1 MTTTTM
7 TTRQRP
13 HGQRRGRRQRST
25 ARSASAVSAAIAVVA
40 VFVAST
46 DGVPGAHG
54 ARVLMQSAM
63 GTGAMGGS
71 TSTYAPRSTY
81 GDRMVDQVAATPM
94 TRSMI
99 STMDSAS
106 STRPT
111 EFGERLTADGGNADA
126 NTVDRMMMNPA
137 SSLDTTAS
145 SFSTASMTT
154 AATIGGGEMS
164 EEARPMSTT
173 TATTMVDDSD
183 STVTDAAGIQEVQDA
198 DATFEETAKEQAED
212 ENTEIS
218 FADVVAFRLKELKM
232 ESSDKQ
238 KLWLEKARK
247 AHELEGAASFT
258 EDEEVCGRA
267 GPLAVYT
274 IWNHVVEEVREA
286 IVDFMTASETESE
299 SPHSLLA
306 LRTKTAR
313 VVKAYDIKFGG
324 RGEELR
330 QCIGNYYV
338 RRRVHEVME
347 HLEATKEARGEVI
360 KALNAEESN
369 AEQIRIG
376 RVAQRL
382 KKVVMSQIAP
392 VEKFDKDDNVGGTS
406 LVLALNCR
414 AKHPTRLLAAVAH
427 ALRARF
433 ALGPTDFTLV
443 VGRNSV
449 EDELMTLFQKPASDY
464 ITARASESSGSARVK
479 SPEEVCPDLPGIEGP
494 PEPELSPMEKAMR
507 DAENHVL
514 LEHQGSNDP
523 TNPQHLDAGAS
534 LGMGGTLP
542 GMPQMF
548 NGKNNNVQASGD
560 SARLQARAHFGLND
574 NTIGTHNTDHLRSRA
589 DMRQQSY
596 DESASRGP
604 VGFNAMPALQDP
616 LAGYL
621 QQPARPNAYN
631 TY

>member
-1 MTTTTM
+1 
-7 TTRQRP
+7 
-13 HGQRRGRRQRST
+13 
-25 ARSASAVSAAIAVVA
+25 
-40 VFVAST
+40 
-46 DGVPGAHG
+46 
-54 ARVLMQSAM
+54 MQSAM
-63 GTGAMGGS
+63 GTGAMTTTTTMGSS

-81 GDRMVDQVAATPM
+81 GDRVVDRVAATPM
-94 TRSMI
+94 MRSMD
-99 STMDSAS
+99 STLDSTS

-126 NTVDRMMMNPA
+126 NTGDRMMTNPV

-145 SFSTASMTT
+145 SLSSASMTT
-154 AATIGGGEMS
+154 AATIGDGEMS
-164 EEARPMSTT
+164 EQARPMSTT
-173 TATTMVDDSD
+173 TATTLADDSD

-218 FADVVAFRLKELKM
+218 FAEVVAFRLKELKT

-238 KLWLEKARK
+238 KLWLEKART

-324 RGEELR
+324 QGEELR

-347 HLEATKEARGEVI
+347 HLEAAKEARGEVI
-360 KALNAEESN
+360 KSLNADESN

-392 VEKFDKDDNVGGTS
+392 AEKFAKDDNVGGTS

-464 ITARASESSGSARVK
+464 ITARGGESSSGSARVK

-494 PEPELSPMEKAMR
+494 PEPELTPMEKAMR

-548 NGKNNNVQASGD
+548 NGKNNNVQGSD
-560 SARLQARAHFGLND
+560 DNARLQARAHFGLND
-574 NTIGTHNTDHLRSRA
+574 NAIGTHNTDHLRSRA

-631 TY
+631 T